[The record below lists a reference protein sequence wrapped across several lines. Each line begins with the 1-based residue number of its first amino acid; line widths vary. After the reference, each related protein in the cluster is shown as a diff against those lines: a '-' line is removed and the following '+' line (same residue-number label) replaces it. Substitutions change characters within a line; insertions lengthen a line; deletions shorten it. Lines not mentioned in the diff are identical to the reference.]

1 MKFRLNSVFKSFLR
15 FRLLPLLAMSA
26 VVLSEGGCRVQAGNP
41 QTNKPIKPGNVTVAL
56 ADAPVD
62 DMSNLF
68 VTVFAIA
75 FAPEG
80 TGRCLKDPLRKCADS
95 KLYYY
100 ELDKEIEVDLL
111 SLSDGRT
118 QVLPF
123 SRDLPPGTYEGLR
136 LFLSETAPVEGVLKA
151 DGLRVPV
158 RFSQSPFGRKEFTIV
173 EEFDVQEE
181 SENEILIHVDLR
193 RSLVRLPD
201 SGYALHPFVH
211 VVPTRLAARLYGG
224 VSDTSVTRICA
235 YNVGGRRRPD
245 GHKLKN
251 DGDRHLNMVS
261 DRGRQRLPQSEMPIS
276 RDPRS
281 SQSMPHDSRNTVP
294 RPGPGVPDPTSSCD
308 NAEAVSDVKNGA
320 YDLRYL
326 PPVSYILRAFKSD
339 GSYADTLVSVPLTPR
354 ESRVVD
360 L

>member
-1 MKFRLNSVFKSFLR
+1 MIKSFLR
-15 FRLLPLLAMSA
+15 FRLLPLLVMTA

-41 QTNKPIKPGNVTVAL
+41 QTSKPIKPGNVTVAL

-80 TGRCLKDPLRKCADS
+80 TGRCLKDPVRKCADS
-95 KLYYY
+95 QLYYY
-100 ELDKEIEVDLL
+100 ELDKELEVDLL

-136 LFLSETAPVEGVLKA
+136 LFLNETAPVEGVLKA
-151 DGLRVPV
+151 DGRRVPV
-158 RFSQSPFGRKEFTIV
+158 RFPKSPFGRKEFTIV

-201 SGYALHPFVH
+201 SSYALNPFVH
-211 VVPTRLAARLYGG
+211 VVPARLAARLYGG
-224 VSDTSVTRICA
+224 VSDTNITRVCA

-251 DGDRHLNMVS
+251 DGDRPLNMNHDS
-261 DRGRQRLPQSEMPIS
+261 GRRHMEQSEMPNLRDS
-276 RDPRS
+276 HASHPMPQDPRNTS
-281 SQSMPHDSRNTVP
+281 S

-308 NAEAVSDVKNGA
+308 NAEAVSDVKNGG

-339 GSYADTLVSVPLTPR
+339 GTYSDTTVSAPLTPR
-354 ESRVVD
+354 ESRVLD